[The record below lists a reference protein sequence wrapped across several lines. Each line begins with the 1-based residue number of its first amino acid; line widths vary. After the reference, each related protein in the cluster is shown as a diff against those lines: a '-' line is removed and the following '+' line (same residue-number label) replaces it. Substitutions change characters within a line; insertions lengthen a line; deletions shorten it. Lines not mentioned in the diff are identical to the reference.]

1 MKICSLVDIGAL
13 SMDAV
18 SELVNSWIDFF
29 TLNLKS
35 LDLAIYASSSSL
47 IPYHVPN
54 NNYLITNHLSFGIKL
69 NIVFYSSLKL
79 SESTM
84 QKP

>member
-1 MKICSLVDIGAL
+1 MVDIGAL

-47 IPYHVPN
+47 NPYHVPN
-54 NNYLITNHLSFGIKL
+54 TNYLITNHLNFGIKL

>member
-1 MKICSLVDIGAL
+1 MVDIGAL

-47 IPYHVPN
+47 NPYHVTN
-54 NNYLITNHLSFGIKL
+54 TNYLITNHLNFGI
-69 NIVFYSSLKL
+69 N
-79 SESTM
+79 
-84 QKP
+84 